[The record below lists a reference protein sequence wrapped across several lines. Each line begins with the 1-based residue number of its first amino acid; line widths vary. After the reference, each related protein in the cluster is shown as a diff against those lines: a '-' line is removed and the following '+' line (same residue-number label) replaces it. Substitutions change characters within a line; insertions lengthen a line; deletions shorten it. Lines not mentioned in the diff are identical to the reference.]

1 VDLADFRQPGDPLDG
16 VALALV
22 DGLDG
27 MREDAEIVGGGDADP
42 RVTMIDAE
50 RRVRGVGI
58 SRVQRSSTGRMSES
72 FLIAS
77 A

>member
-22 DGLDG
+22 DGLDR
-27 MREDAEIVGGGDADP
+27 MREDAEIVGRGDTNA
-42 RVTMIDAE
+42 RVAMINAE
-50 RRVRGVGI
+50 RGVRGVGI